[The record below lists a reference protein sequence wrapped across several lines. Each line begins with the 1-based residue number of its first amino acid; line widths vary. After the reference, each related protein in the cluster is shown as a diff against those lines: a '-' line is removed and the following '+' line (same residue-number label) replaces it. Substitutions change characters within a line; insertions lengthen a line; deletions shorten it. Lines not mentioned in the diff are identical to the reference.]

1 LPLKTR
7 SSDSDVALDTDDELG
22 SMSPSKDKEPKTK
35 ARKAKTKRAKPA
47 KKSAK
52 RKEPT
57 DLETPIAST
66 SDTSIPSTPIAEPST
81 SALFSEEEDTTE
93 PAPPEAKPFYVIG
106 GAGDSRRDDTEQSD
120 LAGPSITEPSITEPS
135 ITPQFLSS
143 AEPEPSVATQGQY
156 YLVFVNT
163 PAQSLIKSKVQV
175 HFEIFPTV
183 AIGRDAENVVVIPDT
198 EVSRSHAELSLDG
211 NRVMLKDR
219 GSTNGTYLFDGKE
232 FQKINGTVE
241 VKPNTM
247 IKFGNNTIVKLTC
260 E

>member
-1 LPLKTR
+1 VAGECPQAAVQSASLPAQPSLSPIFDEDK
-7 SSDSDVALDTDDELG
+7 DTD
-22 SMSPSKDKEPKTK
+22 
-35 ARKAKTKRAKPA
+35 
-47 KKSAK
+47 
-52 RKEPT
+52 
-57 DLETPIAST
+57 
-66 SDTSIPSTPIAEPST
+66 
-81 SALFSEEEDTTE
+81 E
-93 PAPPEAKPFYVIG
+93 PARQAAQPFYVIG
-106 GAGDSRRDDTEQSD
+106 GAGEPTSEPEQIDEDNSQ
-120 LAGPSITEPSITEPS
+120 
-135 ITPQFLSS
+135 ITPQFSPSS
-143 AEPEPSVATQGQY
+143 EAEPSVTSAGAGQY

-175 HFEIFPTV
+175 DFETFPTV
-183 AIGRDAENVVVIPDT
+183 AIGRDAENVLVIPDT

-232 FQKINGTVE
+232 FQRINDTVE